1 MLSTQTDSR
10 RTSAVRASTKGKI
23 RMKEIIL
30 CKYGEIALK
39 GLNKST
45 FESMMMKSIRRR
57 LKKFGD
63 IKITK
68 AQSTVYVEP
77 LDEDID
83 VDEVVDR
90 LSKIFGIIKLCRC
103 GVLEKSMESILNDS
117 IEYIR
122 EDLECAKTFK
132 VDAKRSDKKFPYKS
146 PDICIEL
153 GGKILQQFP
162 HLTVDVHKPDVTVT
176 VEVREHNAFVHAGKL
191 DGAGGIPVGSSGKAL
206 LLLSGGI
213 DSPVAGYMM
222 AKRGAVIDAIHF
234 EAPPYTSDRAR
245 MKVEKLAKI
254 ITNYC
259 GDIAFYCVPFTE
271 IQETL
276 RDRCPE
282 EFFTILMRRLMMEIA
297 QRIAEKNGAQALVTG
312 ESLGQVASQTMY
324 AMVCTD
330 AACRLPVFRP
340 CIGLDKTEII
350 ETARKIDTFETSI
363 LPYEDCCTVF
373 TPRHPK
379 TRPSLEAVEKAQALC
394 DWEQLI
400 RQAVEQTTVTMIR
413 LE

>member
-1 MLSTQTDSR
+1 M
-10 RTSAVRASTKGKI
+10 K
-23 RMKEIIL
+23 MKEIIL

-57 LKKFGD
+57 LKKFGE
-63 IKITK
+63 INITK

-77 LDEDID
+77 VDDNID

-103 GVLEKSMESILNDS
+103 CVVEKTMDAILNDS

-122 EDLECAKTFK
+122 EDMEAARTFK

-146 PDICIEL
+146 PDICNEL
-153 GGKILQQFP
+153 GGKLLETFP
-162 HLTVDVHKPDVTVT
+162 HLSVDVHKPDVTVT
-176 VEVREHNAFVHAGKL
+176 VEVREKYAFINAGKL
-191 DGAGGIPVGSSGKAL
+191 EGAGGIPVGSSGKAM

-222 AKRGAVIDAIHF
+222 SKRGAVIDAIHF
-234 EAPPYTSDRAR
+234 EAPPYTSERAKQ
-245 MKVEKLAKI
+245 KVEKLAKKM
-254 ITNYC
+254 TEYC
-259 GDIAFYCVPFTE
+259 GDIAFYCVPFTQ

-276 RDRCPE
+276 RDKCPE
-282 EFFTILMRRLMMEIA
+282 ELFTILMRRLMMEIA
-297 QRIAEKNGAQALVTG
+297 QRIAVRESCQALVTG

-330 AACRLPVFRP
+330 AVCRIPVFRP
-340 CIGLDKTEII
+340 CVGLDKTEII
-350 ETARKIDTFETSI
+350 DISRKIDTFETSI

-373 TPRHPK
+373 TPKHPK
-379 TRPSLEAVEKAQALC
+379 TRPELGAVEAAQARV
-394 DWEQLI
+394 DWEELI
-400 RQAVEQTTVTMIR
+400 QKAVSQTTCSMIK

>member
-1 MLSTQTDSR
+1 M
-10 RTSAVRASTKGKI
+10 K
-23 RMKEIIL
+23 MKEIIL

-63 IKITK
+63 IRITK

-77 LDEDID
+77 MDESID

-103 GVLEKSMESILNDS
+103 CVVEKTMESILNDS
-117 IEYIR
+117 IDYIT
-122 EDLECAKTFK
+122 EDMLAARTFK
-132 VDAKRSDKKFPYKS
+132 VEAKRSDKLFPYKS
-146 PDICIEL
+146 PEICTEL
-153 GGKILQQFP
+153 GAKLLNTFP
-162 HLTVDVHKPDVTVT
+162 HLTVDVHQPDVTVT
-176 VEVREHNAFVHAGKL
+176 VEVREHNAFIHAASIN
-191 DGAGGIPVGSSGKAL
+191 GAGGIPVGSSGKAL

-222 AKRGAVIDAIHF
+222 AKRGAVIDAVHF
-234 EAPPYTSDRAR
+234 EAPPYTSERAKL
-245 MKVEKLAKI
+245 KVEKLAKI
-254 ITNYC
+254 ITDYC
-259 GDIAFYCVPFTE
+259 GDIRFHCVPFTE

-276 RDRCPE
+276 RDKCPE
-282 EFFTILMRRLMMEIA
+282 EYFTILMRRLMMEIA
-297 QRIAEKNGAQALVTG
+297 QRIAEKEGAQALVTG

-330 AACRLPVFRP
+330 AACRIPVFRP

-350 ETARKIDTFETSI
+350 EIARRIDTFETSI

-373 TPRHPK
+373 TPKHPK
-379 TRPSLEAVEKAQALC
+379 TRPELGAVITAQSRFDWEDMINKAVENTSVK
-394 DWEQLI
+394 
-400 RQAVEQTTVTMIR
+400 MIR

>member
-1 MLSTQTDSR
+1 M
-10 RTSAVRASTKGKI
+10 K
-23 RMKEIIL
+23 MKEIIL

-57 LKKFGD
+57 LKKFGE

-77 LDEDID
+77 MSEDID
-83 VDEVVDR
+83 TDEVVDR

-103 GVLEKSMESILNDS
+103 CVLEKSLDSIINDS

-122 EDLECAKTFK
+122 PDLECARTFK
-132 VDAKRSDKKFPYKS
+132 VEAKRSDKKFPHKS
-146 PDICIEL
+146 PEICIEL
-153 GGKILQQFP
+153 GGKILQEFP
-162 HLTVDVHKPDVTVT
+162 HLTVDVHKPDVVVM
-176 VEVREHNAFVHAGKL
+176 VEVREQNAFVHAGNL
-191 DGAGGIPVGSSGKAL
+191 DGAGGIPVGSSGKAM

-222 AKRGAVIDAIHF
+222 AKRGAVIDAVHF

-245 MKVEKLAKI
+245 MKVEQLAKK
-254 ITNYC
+254 ITDYC
-259 GDIAFYCVPFTE
+259 GDVAFYCVPFTK

-276 RDRCPE
+276 RDKCPE
-282 EFFTILMRRLMMEIA
+282 EYFTILMRRLMMEIA
-297 QRIAEKNGAQALVTG
+297 QRLAEKNGAQALVTG

-350 ETARKIDTFETSI
+350 DVARKIDTFETSI

-379 TRPSLEAVEKAQALC
+379 TRPTLEAVEKAQALY
-394 DWEQLI
+394 DWEDMI
-400 RQAVEQTTVTMIR
+400 AEAVEQTTVKMIK

>member
-1 MLSTQTDSR
+1 
-10 RTSAVRASTKGKI
+10 
-23 RMKEIIL
+23 MKEIIL

-45 FESMMMKSIRRR
+45 FESMMLKSVRRR
-57 LKKFGD
+57 LKKFGN
-63 IKITK
+63 ISITK
-68 AQSTVYVEP
+68 SQSTIYVQP
-77 LDEDID
+77 LDDGID
-83 VDEVVDR
+83 VDDVVDR
-90 LSKIFGIIKLCRC
+90 LSKIFGIIKLCRSC
-103 GVLEKSMESILNDS
+103 MLEKSMEAILNDS

-122 EDLECAKTFK
+122 ADLETANTFK
-132 VDAKRSDKKFPYKS
+132 VEAKRSDKKFPYKS
-146 PDICIEL
+146 PEICSEL
-153 GGKILQQFP
+153 GGKILAQFP
-162 HLTVDVHKPDVTVT
+162 HLSVDVHDPDVTVT
-176 VEVREHNAFVHAGKL
+176 VEVREKNAFVHAGKL

-222 AKRGAVIDAIHF
+222 AKRGAVIDAVHF

-254 ITNYC
+254 LSCYC
-259 GDIAFYCVPFTE
+259 GDIAFHCVPFTK

-276 RDRCPE
+276 RDNCPQE
-282 EFFTILMRRLMMEIA
+282 LFTILMRRLMMEIA
-297 QRIAEKNGAQALVTG
+297 QRIAEKVGAQALVTG

-330 AACRLPVFRP
+330 AACRIPVFRP

-350 ETARKIDTFETSI
+350 ETARRIDTFETSI

-373 TPRHPK
+373 TPKHPK
-379 TRPSLEAVEKAQALC
+379 TRPTLESVQKAQALY
-394 DWEQLI
+394 DWEKMIQNAL
-400 RQAVEQTTVTMIR
+400 EQTTTQMIR
-413 LE
+413 LD

>member
-1 MLSTQTDSR
+1 M
-10 RTSAVRASTKGKI
+10 K
-23 RMKEIIL
+23 MKEIIL

-57 LKKFGD
+57 LKKFGE
-63 IKITK
+63 INITK

-77 LDEDID
+77 VDDNID

-103 GVLEKSMESILNDS
+103 CVVEKTMDAILNDS

-122 EDLECAKTFK
+122 EDMESARTFK

-146 PDICIEL
+146 PDICNEL
-153 GGKILQQFP
+153 GGKLLETFP
-162 HLTVDVHKPDVTVT
+162 HLSVDVHKPDVTVT
-176 VEVREHNAFVHAGKL
+176 VEVREKYAFIHAGKL
-191 DGAGGIPVGSSGKAL
+191 EGAGGIPVGSSGKAM

-222 AKRGAVIDAIHF
+222 SKRGAVIDAIHF
-234 EAPPYTSDRAR
+234 EAPPYTSERAKQ
-245 MKVEKLAKI
+245 KVEKLAKKM
-254 ITNYC
+254 TEYC
-259 GDIAFYCVPFTE
+259 GDIAFYCVPFTQ

-276 RDRCPE
+276 RDKCPE
-282 EFFTILMRRLMMEIA
+282 ELFTILMRRLMMEIA
-297 QRIAEKNGAQALVTG
+297 QRIAVREGCQALVTG

-330 AACRLPVFRP
+330 AVCRIPVFRP
-340 CIGLDKTEII
+340 CVGLDKTEII
-350 ETARKIDTFETSI
+350 DISRKIDTFETSI

-373 TPRHPK
+373 TPKHPK
-379 TRPSLEAVEKAQALC
+379 TRPELGAVEAAQARV
-394 DWEQLI
+394 DWEELI
-400 RQAVEQTTVTMIR
+400 QKAVSQTTCSMIK

>member
-1 MLSTQTDSR
+1 M
-10 RTSAVRASTKGKI
+10 K
-23 RMKEIIL
+23 MKEIIL

-63 IKITK
+63 IRITK

-77 LDEDID
+77 MDESID

-103 GVLEKSMESILNDS
+103 CVVEKTMESILNDS
-117 IEYIR
+117 IEYIT
-122 EDLECAKTFK
+122 EDMLAARTFK
-132 VDAKRSDKKFPYKS
+132 VEAKRSDKLFPYKS
-146 PDICIEL
+146 PEICTEL
-153 GGKILQQFP
+153 GAKLLNTFP
-162 HLTVDVHKPDVTVT
+162 HLTVDVHQPDVTVT
-176 VEVREHNAFVHAGKL
+176 VEVREHNAFIHAASIN
-191 DGAGGIPVGSSGKAL
+191 GAGGIPVGSSGKAL

-222 AKRGAVIDAIHF
+222 AKRGAVIDAVHF
-234 EAPPYTSDRAR
+234 EAPPYTSERAKL
-245 MKVEKLAKI
+245 KVEKLAKI
-254 ITNYC
+254 ITDYC
-259 GDIAFYCVPFTE
+259 GDIRFHCVPFTE

-276 RDRCPE
+276 RDKCPE
-282 EFFTILMRRLMMEIA
+282 EYFTILMRRLMMEIA
-297 QRIAEKNGAQALVTG
+297 QRIAEKEGAQALVTG

-330 AACRLPVFRP
+330 AACRIPVFRP

-350 ETARKIDTFETSI
+350 EIARRIDTFETSI

-373 TPRHPK
+373 TPKHPK
-379 TRPSLEAVEKAQALC
+379 TRPELGAVITAQSRFDWEDMINKAVENTSVK
-394 DWEQLI
+394 
-400 RQAVEQTTVTMIR
+400 MIR